1 MYEKVRAYIQENK
14 MIAPGCTVIAGVSGG
29 GDSMAMLSFLKKYQ
43 EETDFSLYVVHV
55 HHGIR
60 GAEADR
66 DAQLVCKT
74 CESWKIPCRVYHY
87 LVPELARQK
96 KIGTEE
102 AGRIVR
108 REAFEKERTRL
119 GLNEDQVRIALA
131 HNENDLAETVIHNL
145 CRGSGIRGLA
155 AMQASDGRTIRPV
168 LCLEKQEIGDY
179 LKQEK
184 IPYILDSSN
193 LSDDYTRNRIR
204 HHVLPLMEKE
214 INTRAMAHLAE
225 TARVAGQAEAYL
237 LRQGE
242 MLLEQYG
249 KTMENGSIL
258 LTEEFF
264 GAEEIVVSYGVMK
277 AFERLSGKRKDFTS
291 GHVREVTGLLGK
303 QVGRRLALPYGL
315 AAERAYQGI
324 RISRND
330 SRKEAKSFPET
341 EIPVP
346 GMLSCPLGSVRTEI
360 FLYKNQK
367 IEEKKYTKWLDY
379 DKINYNLS
387 IRTRKTG
394 DYLIVDSRGSH
405 KKLNRFLIDEK
416 IPAEKRDGI
425 PLIAAGSEILWIVGG
440 RINERYKITSETSTI
455 LDLQYEG
462 GTYLL

>member
-14 MIAPGCTVIAGVSGG
+14 MISPGCTVITGVSGG
-29 GDSMAMLSFLKKYQ
+29 GDSMAMLSFLKRYQ
-43 EETDFSLYVVHV
+43 KEADFSLYVVHV

-60 GAEADR
+60 GEEADR
-66 DAQLVCKT
+66 DANLVQRT
-74 CESWKIPCRVYHY
+74 CESWQIPCRVCHY
-87 LVPELARQK
+87 QVPELARQK

-108 REAFEKERTRL
+108 REAFEKERIRL
-119 GLNEDQVRIALA
+119 GLKEDQVRIALA

-155 AMQASDGRTIRPV
+155 AMQATDGRIIRPV
-168 LCLEKQEIGDY
+168 LCLERQEIGDY

-184 IPYILDSSN
+184 IPYILDSTN

-214 INTRAMAHLAE
+214 VNARAMVHLAE
-225 TARVAGQAEAYL
+225 TARLAGQAEAYL
-237 LRQGE
+237 LKQGE
-242 MLLEQYG
+242 ALLGQYG
-249 KTMENGSIL
+249 KTLENGEVFLS
-258 LTEEFF
+258 EDFF
-264 GAEEIVVSYGVMK
+264 EAEEVVAAYGVMK
-277 AFERLSGKRKDFTS
+277 AFERLAGKRKDFTS
-291 GHVREVTGLLGK
+291 GHVREVTGLLRK
-303 QVGRRLALPYGL
+303 QVGRRISLPYGL
-315 AAERAYQGI
+315 TARRAYQGI
-324 RISRND
+324 RIYRED
-330 SRKEAKSFPET
+330 SGKKTECFLET

-346 GMLSCPLGSVRTEI
+346 GMVSCPLGNVRAEI
-360 FLYKNQK
+360 FSYKNQK

-455 LDLQYEG
+455 LELQYEG